1 MTATTDDRRVSMKIS
16 CTLLGAGFA
25 VLAAMLMTADFADA
39 GGRRGH
45 GGRQGGAPEGHENRA
60 EALGLTENQTAQ
72 MQSLR
77 ESYRSEAEALKGSGE
92 GTRQAFQAL
101 RESHREQAHAILTD
115 EQRTQ
120 LQALR
125 AEREANRPEDGHRG
139 RSRGRQGQRPGLCS
153 VIELSDDQESQI
165 ETLRGDFRTQ
175 VEALRASGEGSRE
188 QGKAL
193 FEAHREQVQALFT
206 DEQLATLQEHRAQ
219 RETNHEGNGRRHG
232 RGGHQGSGEGAVDNA
247 NETETVAAQKSAAAV
262 DTRSWGVVKSLR

>member
-1 MTATTDDRRVSMKIS
+1 MKIS

-25 VLAAMLMTADFADA
+25 ALAAMLMTADFADA

-60 EALGLTENQTAQ
+60 EALGLTEDQTAQ

-77 ESYRSEAEALKGSGE
+77 ESFRREAEALKGSGE
-92 GTRQAFQAL
+92 STRQAFQAL

-139 RSRGRQGQRPGLCS
+139 RQGQRPGLSS

-193 FEAHREQVQALFT
+193 FEAHREQVQALLT
-206 DEQLATLQEHRAQ
+206 DEQLATLQEYRAQ

-232 RGGHQGSGEGAVDNA
+232 RGGHQGAVDDA

-262 DTRSWGVVKSLR
+262 ETRSWSVVKSLR

>member
-39 GGRRGH
+39 GGH

-165 ETLRGDFRTQ
+165 ETLRGDLRTQ

-206 DEQLATLQEHRAQ
+206 DEQLATLQEYRAQ

-232 RGGHQGSGEGAVDNA
+232 RGGHQGSGEGAVDDA